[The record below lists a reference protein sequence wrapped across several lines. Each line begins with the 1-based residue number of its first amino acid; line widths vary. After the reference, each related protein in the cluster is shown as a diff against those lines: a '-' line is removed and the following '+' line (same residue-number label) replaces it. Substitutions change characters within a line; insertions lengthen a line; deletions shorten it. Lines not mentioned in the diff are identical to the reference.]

1 MLNMQSSHGLLLS
14 DRQGYCLRVA
24 LCLHI
29 FLLEV
34 LDIQLRPIVI
44 YEKRSFALCTE
55 GEEEK
60 KRKAISCTEIKS
72 FQKKSCASLC
82 VTKRV
87 ILPRGVKFSR

>member
-55 GEEEK
+55 GEQERREK
-60 KRKAISCTEIKS
+60 QFRAQKLSLFKRKVAPLYVLLKE
-72 FQKKSCASLC
+72 
-82 VTKRV
+82 
-87 ILPRGVKFSR
+87 

>member
-24 LCLHI
+24 LRLHI

-55 GEEEK
+55 GEEERREK
-60 KRKAISCTEIKS
+60 QFRAQKLSLFKRKVAPLYVLLKE
-72 FQKKSCASLC
+72 
-82 VTKRV
+82 
-87 ILPRGVKFSR
+87 

>member
-24 LCLHI
+24 LRLHI

-55 GEEEK
+55 GEEERRK
-60 KRKAISCTEIKS
+60 KQFRA
-72 FQKKSCASLC
+72 QKLS
-82 VTKRV
+82 V
-87 ILPRGVKFSR
+87 F